1 MEENENKVVE
11 TTATPS
17 ADYEKMY
24 KELLAEKDKLKVA
37 FDKASSETAEY
48 KRKLSEHLTAEEAER
63 MAREEKAKEI
73 EEELATL
80 RTEKRVSTYNAR
92 MLDCGIESTK
102 ATELAKLLPDGIPS
116 EFFEGIKAFIAEE
129 TSRIR
134 ADALKHQPTLTPGQP
149 LQAQTVE
156 DAENAKI
163 RAWMG
168 LK

>member
-1 MEENENKVVE
+1 MEENENKVAE
-11 TTATPS
+11 TTTTPS

-63 MAREEKAKEI
+63 MAREEKAKQI
-73 EEELATL
+73 EEELTTL

-92 MLDCGIESTK
+92 MLDCGIESAK
-102 ATELAKLLPDGIPS
+102 ATELAKLLPDGVPS
-116 EFFEGIKAFIAEE
+116 EFFDGIKAFIADE
-129 TSRIR
+129 TNRIK
-134 ADALKHQPTLTPGQP
+134 ADALKQQPTLSAGMPV
-149 LQAQTVE
+149 QASTAE
-156 DAENAKI
+156 DLENAKI
-163 RAWMG
+163 RSWMG

>member
-1 MEENENKVVE
+1 MEETENKVVE

-73 EEELATL
+73 EEELNTL
-80 RTEKRVSTYNAR
+80 RTEKRVSTYNAK
-92 MLDCGIESTK
+92 MLDCGI
-102 ATELAKLLPDGIPS
+102 
-116 EFFEGIKAFIAEE
+116 
-129 TSRIR
+129 TSVH
-134 ADALKHQPTLTPGQP
+134 DQPRDHCMISHVIS
-149 LQAQTVE
+149 ACAV
-156 DAENAKI
+156 
-163 RAWMG
+163 M
-168 LK
+168 